1 MELSQE
7 EEYAAFLK
15 ASMGKSCGSPKRFI
29 TFCRETLF
37 MMNKEIDWTANVW
50 YVDKLNIELS
60 RHSQGNNIKSFNFL
74 NVINIENREALQKYI
89 KYLLSMR

>member
-1 MELSQE
+1 
-7 EEYAAFLK
+7 
-15 ASMGKSCGSPKRFI
+15 
-29 TFCRETLF
+29 
-37 MMNKEIDWTANVW
+37 MNKEIDWTANVW